1 MTDGTL
7 DKPAPVLVERPDAAL
22 AIVRLNRPEA
32 ANALSS
38 GLRRALVAVFEGL
51 ARDGD
56 LRVVILTGAGRA
68 FCAGLDLR
76 ELGESKQ
83 GLSLD
88 HNLDPV
94 AAVRAFPGIVI
105 GAINGA
111 AFTGGLELALA
122 CDFLIAGRSARF
134 ADTHARV
141 GVLPGWQLSQ
151 RLSRTIG
158 IQRAKQMA
166 FTGTPI
172 GAGQASAWGLVSEV
186 VDDDMLITRAL
197 ELAQAIAQTDPASL
211 RAYKHLIDEGYA
223 LSFAEGLELEHTV
236 STAHNSTMNDA
247 ALRGRAGTVLATRP
261 T

>member
-1 MTDGTL
+1 MTE
-7 DKPAPVLVERPDAAL
+7 KPVLVERPDAAL
-22 AIVRLNRPEA
+22 AIVRLNRPDA
-32 ANALSS
+32 ANALSA
-38 GLRRALVAVFEGL
+38 GLRRALVETFDRL
-51 ARDGD
+51 AHDGD

-76 ELGESKQ
+76 ELGASKA
-83 GLSLD
+83 GLALEETC
-88 HNLDPV
+88 DPV

-105 GAINGA
+105 GAINGG

-166 FTGTPI
+166 FSGIPMD
-172 GAGQASAWGLVSEV
+172 AEQALAWGLVNEV
-186 VDDDMLITRAL
+186 VDDDRLGPRAL
-197 ELAQAIAQTDPASL
+197 ELAQAIAQADPTTL
-211 RAYKHLIDEGYA
+211 RRYKRLIDEGYA
-223 LSFAEGLELEHTV
+223 LSFADSLELEHSV
-236 STAHNSTMNDA
+236 STAHNAALNET
-247 ALRGRAGTVLATRP
+247 ALRGRADNVLATRP
-261 T
+261 A